1 MLAAKQQ
8 WCPRCQRHVQTEQKQ
23 SGIGRQKKLVKITI
37 TCGRC
42 RITLSSKTASAS
54 ALEHRENQEEKRDV

>member
-1 MLAAKQQ
+1 MLGAKQQ

-23 SGIGRQKKLVKITI
+23 SHIGKQKKLVKIVV

-42 RITLSSKTASAS
+42 RITLSSKTTSAA
-54 ALEHRENQEEKRDV
+54 ALE